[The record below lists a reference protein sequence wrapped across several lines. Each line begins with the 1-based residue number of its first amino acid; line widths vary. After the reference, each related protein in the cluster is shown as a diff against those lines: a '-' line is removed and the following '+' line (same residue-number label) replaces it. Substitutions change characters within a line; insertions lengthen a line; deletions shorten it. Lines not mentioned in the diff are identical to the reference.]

1 MNFSKPITSGFD
13 GSGSEFRKLN
23 KKKKRV
29 GRGTGSGTGKTSA
42 RGSNGQKARSG
53 CALRNFEGGQKTI
66 TSLPRRGFNSIKKES
81 DKYNIVHIGRIV
93 DMIGESIIDKNA
105 LIDKNVLLKTGVVK
119 TLKRKIKL
127 LFDVESSVSFNIKV
141 DAYSKNALE
150 AVKKAG
156 GSCL

>member
-29 GRGTGSGTGKTSA
+29 GRGTGSGMGKTSA

-93 DMIGESIIDKNA
+93 EMIDESIIDKNEV
-105 LIDKNVLLKTGVVK
+105 IDKNVLLKTGVVK

-127 LFDVESSVSFNIKV
+127 LFDVESSVAFNIKV
-141 DAYSKNALE
+141 DSYSKNALE

>member
-1 MNFSKPITSGFD
+1 MSIDRAILNDFS
-13 GSGSEFRKLN
+13 SEFKKL
-23 KKKKRV
+23 KKNRKRV
-29 GRGTGSGTGKTSA
+29 GRGSASGMGKTST

-66 TSLPRRGFNSIKKES
+66 TSLPRRGFNSIKQES
-81 DKYNIVHIGRIV
+81 DKYNIVHVSRIE
-93 DMIGESIIDKNA
+93 DMINESIIDKNQ
-105 LIDKNVLLKTGVVK
+105 LIDRDVLLKTGVVK

-127 LFDVESSVSFNIKV
+127 LFDVDISIAFSIKV
-141 DAYSKNALE
+141 DAYSKSAME

>member
-13 GSGSEFRKLN
+13 GLGKEFRKLN

-29 GRGTGSGTGKTSA
+29 GRGTGSGMGKTST

-66 TSLPRRGFNSIKKES
+66 TSLPRRGFNSIKKER
-81 DKYNIVHIGRIV
+81 DKYNIVHISRILF
-93 DMIGESIIDKNA
+93 MINESIIDKDKI
-105 LIDKNVLLKTGVVK
+105 IDGSTLLKTGVVK

-127 LFDVESSVSFNIKV
+127 LFDTDADIAFNIKI

-150 AVKKAG
+150 AVQKAG

>member
-29 GRGTGSGTGKTSA
+29 GRGTGSGMGKTSA

-93 DMIGESIIDKNA
+93 DMIDESIIDKNEV
-105 LIDKNVLLKTGVVK
+105 IDKNVLLKTGVVK

-127 LFDVESSVSFNIKV
+127 LFDVESSVAFNIKV
-141 DAYSKNALE
+141 DSYSKNALE